1 VTRETRA
8 GRVIR
13 FIETHCRV
21 PEGKLIGQPIKL
33 AAFQKKFI
41 RAIFDNPRRATRR
54 AYLSIARKN
63 GKSALIAAIA
73 LAFVIGPEKMTN
85 SQVIVGA
92 RSRNQ
97 AGIIFKLAAKMIY
110 LNPDLVKLV
119 RIIPSAKTI
128 VGLVE
133 NVEFVAI
140 SAEAGTAHGLSPYLA
155 ILDEVGQV
163 RGSQD
168 DFIEAIE
175 TAQGA
180 YDAPL
185 LIAISTQAP
194 SDADLF
200 SQWLDD
206 AARSK
211 DPSIVSH
218 VYAAPKERPTGKKG
232 PDGKPEMEPIPVTDR
247 KAWRAANP
255 GLGIFRDLGDVETQA
270 AKAKRLPSAENG
282 FRNLILNQRV
292 TRFTPFISPQVW
304 GDAAGKIDETAFYNG
319 PVWGGLDL
327 STTTDLTALV
337 LVAKTTKPGGTW
349 WWNVMC
355 MFWTPEATLA
365 ARSERDRTPYDV
377 WVRDGWLQATPGV
390 AVDYEVVAK
399 DIQGL
404 TEGMDLREI
413 AFDRHK
419 IKILQ
424 RELADLDL
432 DLPLREWGQGF
443 ISMGPAIDVTEIE
456 FLNKRVRH
464 GRHPVLTS
472 NAAQAVIV
480 KDAAGNRKLDK
491 SKSTGR
497 IDGMVSLAMAMG
509 AALVRD
515 SDDQGGLDDYLE
527 SLKVK
532 A

>member
-1 VTRETRA
+1 MAKRESRA
-8 GRVIR
+8 ERVIR
-13 FIETHCRV
+13 FIETHCLV
-21 PEGKLIGQPIKL
+21 PEGKLIGQPMRL
-33 AAFQKKFI
+33 LAFQKKFI
-41 RAIFDNPRRATRR
+41 RAVFDNPRRRTRR

-85 SQVIVGA
+85 SQVVVGA
-92 RSRNQ
+92 RSRDQ
-97 AGIIFKLAAKMIY
+97 AGVIFKLASKM
-110 LNPDLVKLV
+110 V
-119 RIIPSAKTI
+119 RMSPRLKPLCRIVPSTKTI
-128 VGLVE
+128 IGLVE
-133 NVEFVAI
+133 NVEFQAI
-140 SAEAGTAHGLSPYLA
+140 SAEASTAFGASPLLA

-163 RGSQD
+163 RGPQD

-185 LIAISTQAP
+185 LIAISTQSA
-194 SDADLF
+194 SDGDLF

-211 DPSIVSH
+211 DPAIVSH
-218 VYAAPKERPTGKKG
+218 VYSAPKERKTRKIGN
-232 PDGKPEMEPIPVTDR
+232 DGQPVMEPIPVTDR
-247 KAWRAANP
+247 RAWKAANP
-255 GLGIFRDLGDVETQA
+255 ALGVFRDLEDVATQA
-270 AKAKRLPSAENG
+270 DRAARIPSAENG

-304 GDAAGKIDETAFYNG
+304 ADGGGAIDLQAFYNG

-337 LVAKTTKPGGTW
+337 LVAQGADQV
-349 WWNVMC
+349 WNVKC
-355 MFWTPEATLA
+355 LFWTPEATL
-365 ARSERDRTPYDV
+365 RHRQERDRTPYET
-377 WVRDGWLQATPGV
+377 WVRDGWLLATPGV
-390 AVDYEVVAK
+390 AVDYEFVAR
-399 DIQGL
+399 DIAAE
-404 TEGMDLREI
+404 TEGMDLQEI

-424 RELADLDL
+424 RELARLDL
-432 DLPLREWGQGF
+432 DIPLRDWGQGF
-443 ISMGPAIDVTEIE
+443 VSMGPAIDVTEIE

-515 SDDQGGLDDYLE
+515 PTDDSGGLDDYLE
-527 SLKVK
+527 TLKVK
-532 A
+532 P

>member
-1 VTRETRA
+1 
-8 GRVIR
+8 
-13 FIETHCRV
+13 
-21 PEGKLIGQPIKL
+21 
-33 AAFQKKFI
+33 
-41 RAIFDNPRRATRR
+41 
-54 AYLSIARKN
+54 
-63 GKSALIAAIA
+63 
-73 LAFVIGPEKMTN
+73 
-85 SQVIVGA
+85 
-92 RSRNQ
+92 
-97 AGIIFKLAAKMIY
+97 
-110 LNPDLVKLV
+110 
-119 RIIPSAKTI
+119 
-128 VGLVE
+128 
-133 NVEFVAI
+133 
-140 SAEAGTAHGLSPYLA
+140 
-155 ILDEVGQV
+155 
-163 RGSQD
+163 
-168 DFIEAIE
+168 
-175 TAQGA
+175 
-180 YDAPL
+180 
-185 LIAISTQAP
+185 
-194 SDADLF
+194 
-200 SQWLDD
+200 
-206 AARSK
+206 
-211 DPSIVSH
+211 
-218 VYAAPKERPTGKKG
+218 
-232 PDGKPEMEPIPVTDR
+232 
-247 KAWRAANP
+247 
-255 GLGIFRDLGDVETQA
+255 
-270 AKAKRLPSAENG
+270 
-282 FRNLILNQRV
+282 
-292 TRFTPFISPQVW
+292 
-304 GDAAGKIDETAFYNG
+304 
-319 PVWGGLDL
+319 
-327 STTTDLTALV
+327 
-337 LVAKTTKPGGTW
+337 
-349 WWNVMC
+349 MC